1 MQKPHHIE
9 SAALAI
15 SNQLSA
21 KIPLREIIA
30 RMPKIQPENA
40 EFWNHCAS
48 AMRHG
53 TRLSTL
59 FEEAANSPNAWP
71 DAYVHAIRAGEQ
83 SDSLQPVFSQI
94 AASSKITQ
102 QISKTY
108 AKLISPV
115 AAIAGGFIM
124 FLFYMIAVIP
134 GIQSN
139 LGGQTDIM
147 LSTALWMK
155 HIAYN
160 YWWAILIALTA
171 SFLWAATWYSQPQ
184 AKQTLFTLADKIPK
198 LGPALKWIYFSQW
211 AFQIAI
217 LDAAGLT
224 PKQQLLL
231 SLKTLPEVWQP
242 GVLLMAEELEK
253 KGIAAS
259 SDPEKLPPNDPRSL
273 WPFYINIAFQI
284 AHETGNIHK
293 EMIQIAP
300 ILLEDGLR
308 QLSKFIAFADL
319 SSKIIAAVMIAI
331 PLLAYFNQ
339 MANSLTNSM
348 K

>member
-21 KIPLREIIA
+21 NIPLREIIA
-30 RMPKIQPENA
+30 RMPKIQPEFS
-40 EFWNHCAS
+40 EFWSHCS
-48 AMRHG
+48 SSMRHG

-59 FEEAANSPNAWP
+59 FEEASNSPNAWP

-83 SDSLQPVFSQI
+83 SNSLQPVFSQI

-102 QISKTY
+102 QISNTY
-108 AKLISPV
+108 SKLISPI
-115 AAIAGGFIM
+115 AAITGGFIM

-139 LGGQTDIM
+139 LGGQTDIV

-155 HIAYN
+155 NIAYN
-160 YWWAILIALTA
+160 YWWAILIAL
-171 SFLWAATWYSQPQ
+171 SSSSLWAASWYSQPSS
-184 AKQTLFTLADKIPK
+184 KQTLFSIANKIPK
-198 LGPALKWIYFSQW
+198 LGTALQWIYFSQW

-217 LDAAGLT
+217 LDSAGLT

-231 SLKTLPEVWQP
+231 SLKTLPTVWQP
-242 GVLLMAEELEK
+242 GIILMADELEK
-253 KGIAAS
+253 KGLASS
-259 SDPEKLPPNDPRSL
+259 SDPDKLPPNDPRTL

-293 EMIQIAP
+293 EMSQIAP
-300 ILLEDGLR
+300 LLLEDGLR
-308 QLSKFIAFADL
+308 QLSKFISIADL